1 MSFSLKSIMMKAKAE
16 YILRICG
23 FILITIVVPLTL
35 FTDYSLIDYL
45 LLIIFYFIVIIP
57 WIIFYILSKLTINW
71 IIKRKIIILSA
82 LLFLLGLVSIISL
95 FFINYSITL
104 EDYIMWI
111 LLLSKTNSLLLCWN
125 FSFSIYRRRK
135 LIFLTSG
142 LSYSVLTGFFLIYSL
157 DILNLMFISLILTF
171 LGMLC
176 ILTGELIMIK
186 KGLLNYL

>member
-1 MSFSLKSIMMKAKAE
+1 MKAKAE

-57 WIIFYILSKLTINW
+57 WIIFYILRKLTINW
-71 IIKRKIIILSA
+71 IIKRKIIIFSA